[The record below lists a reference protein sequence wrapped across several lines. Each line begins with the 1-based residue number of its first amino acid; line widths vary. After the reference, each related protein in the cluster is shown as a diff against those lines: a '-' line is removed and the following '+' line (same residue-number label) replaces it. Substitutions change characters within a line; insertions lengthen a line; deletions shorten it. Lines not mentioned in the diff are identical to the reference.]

1 MSAAGLVLLL
11 AVASAGLAVPGEVRP
26 AWKAELPAGIGIPA
40 GTGASV
46 GRRLFV
52 PVLGVSAYDLDT
64 GTLLWR
70 SPLGRLAPRN
80 LVVTNGRVIAA
91 AEEVFALDAETGRE
105 RWRLPM
111 AGLAAL
117 AAPVAL
123 GAHAALCEVALAGG
137 ELYLGTSD
145 HRVLAVDAETGRLR
159 WSVELGESWAHP
171 AVVRGVAVEGA
182 TVYAAVEQWRDERG
196 QRSSGW
202 LFALDPATGRQRFA
216 TEIGGG
222 DERRGASAAP
232 VVAGE
237 VVLVADA
244 LANAMYALDRVTGAE
259 RWRFEGERGLA
270 GFAESPKVSGEVAY
284 AASGDGS
291 VYALEARTGRL
302 LWRRR
307 LPAAVQSVALCGG
320 ALFAHY
326 HQVVWLDPAD
336 GRSQGSLMN
345 GGRGIATSAF
355 TVAGK
360 WLAFAGPGGVYALS
374 CGP

>member
-26 AWKAELPAGIGIPA
+26 AWKAELPAGIGIPSGA
-40 GTGASV
+40 GASD

-52 PVLGVSAYDLDT
+52 PVLGVSAYDLAT
-64 GTLLWR
+64 GALLWR

-80 LVVTNGRVIAA
+80 LVAADGRVIAA
-91 AEEVFALDAETGRE
+91 AEEVFALDADTGRE
-105 RWRLPM
+105 LWRLP
-111 AGLAAL
+111 LA
-117 AAPVAL
+117 
-123 GAHAALCEVALAGG
+123 AHAALGEVALAGG
-137 ELYLGTSD
+137 TLYLGTAD
-145 HRVLAVDAETGRLR
+145 HRMLAVEAASGRLR

-171 AVVRGVAVEGA
+171 AVVRGVAVDSNA
-182 TVYAAVEQWRDERG
+182 VYASVEQWRDERG
-196 QRSSGW
+196 RRSSGW
-202 LFALDPATGRQRFA
+202 LFALDPASGRQRFA

-244 LANAMYALDRVTGAE
+244 LANAVYALDRATGAE

-270 GFAESPKVSGEVAY
+270 GFAERPVVSAGVAY

-291 VYALEARTGRL
+291 VHALEVHTGRL
-302 LWRRR
+302 LWKRR

-336 GRSQGSLMN
+336 GRSLGSLMN

-355 TVAGK
+355 TVAGER
-360 WLAFAGPGGVYALS
+360 LAFAGPGGVYAVS
-374 CGP
+374 CGR